1 MRKESATRETI
12 NETAAQA
19 QQVAASAGLVYVS
32 DAEPGIRRRRK
43 GKRFSYV
50 TPNNRPITDE
60 TELKR
65 IASIAIPPAYED
77 VWICP
82 NPRGHIQATGR
93 DARRRKQYR
102 YHPQWTTVRDSAKF
116 DRMIE
121 FGEGLPT
128 LRRRLRRDLAA
139 RGLPREK
146 VLAVIVTLLDV
157 TRVRIGNPE
166 YARDNNSYGLTT
178 LRDRHVRFVRD
189 GRAVMQFHG
198 KGGAPHEVA
207 IDDKRLARIVRSCQ
221 ELPGQQL
228 FQYID
233 DEGNRHPVTSQLV
246 NEYLRDAMGAEFTAK
261 DFRTWGATLRAIALM
276 AATPLPEK
284 ISERTLKFCITT
296 AIKQV
301 AQELRNTPAICRKSY
316 INPIVFLA
324 WRNGSLHKAIKD
336 ELTSTPRRA
345 EKLALTFLRREAKRA
360 TEAEV
365 KRVPQRATAPA
376 SNRRAARRRAPAR
389 LRPQIRH
396 ARKPTHATHRSA
408 QP

>member
-50 TPNNRPITDE
+50 APNNRPITDE

-139 RGLPREK
+139 RGLPRDK
-146 VLAVIVTLLDV
+146 VLAVIVACSI
-157 TRVRIGNPE
+157 RR
-166 YARDNNSYGLTT
+166 A
-178 LRDRHVRFVRD
+178 FVSAIRNM
-189 GRAVMQFHG
+189 RA
-198 KGGAPHEVA
+198 
-207 IDDKRLARIVRSCQ
+207 
-221 ELPGQQL
+221 
-228 FQYID
+228 
-233 DEGNRHPVTSQLV
+233 
-246 NEYLRDAMGAEFTAK
+246 
-261 DFRTWGATLRAIALM
+261 
-276 AATPLPEK
+276 
-284 ISERTLKFCITT
+284 ITT
-296 AIKQV
+296 AM
-301 AQELRNTPAICRKSY
+301 
-316 INPIVFLA
+316 
-324 WRNGSLHKAIKD
+324 D
-336 ELTSTPRRA
+336 
-345 EKLALTFLRREAKRA
+345 
-360 TEAEV
+360 
-365 KRVPQRATAPA
+365 
-376 SNRRAARRRAPAR
+376 
-389 LRPQIRH
+389 
-396 ARKPTHATHRSA
+396 
-408 QP
+408 